1 MPAGP
6 AAILIG
12 PPGAGKSTVGLL
24 LAALLE
30 AEFLDTDSVVEDA
43 AGKPVGDIFIS
54 DGEAVFR
61 ELERAAVAVAVASHP
76 GILALGGGA
85 VMDSGTRR
93 LLAGQRVVYLET
105 GFAAA
110 AHRTGLDAPRPLL
123 IGNPRARLREL
134 LAERL
139 PVYEGLAWFTVS
151 TDGRVP
157 QDIADEIAA
166 EIAALIA
173 SEAGEGAG
181 AAASPGERP
190 QPLGTPPG
198 PPGTPPG
205 PPGTPPEPPGTPPD
219 PPDRPLPEPRE
230 NPPPEPPDPPDPPE
244 PLP

>member
-30 AEFLDTDSVVEDA
+30 AVFLDTDSVVEEA

-61 ELERAAVAVAVASHP
+61 ELERAAVAAAVASHP

-85 VMDSGTRR
+85 VMDPGTRR

-110 AHRTGLDAPRPLL
+110 AHRTGLDAPRPVL

-151 TDGRVP
+151 TDERAP

-166 EIAALIA
+166 VIAAWIA

-181 AAASPGERP
+181 TAASPGGGP
-190 QPLGTPPG
+190 Q
-198 PPGTPPG
+198 
-205 PPGTPPEPPGTPPD
+205 PPGTPPEFLGI
-219 PPDRPLPEPRE
+219 
-230 NPPPEPPDPPDPPE
+230 PPEPPETPPGPP
-244 PLP
+244 